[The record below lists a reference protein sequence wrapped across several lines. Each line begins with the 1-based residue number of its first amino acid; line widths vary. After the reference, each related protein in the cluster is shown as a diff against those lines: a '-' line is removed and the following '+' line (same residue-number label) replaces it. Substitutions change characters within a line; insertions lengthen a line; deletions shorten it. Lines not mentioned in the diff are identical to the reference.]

1 MSVSPR
7 THRATQALRRL
18 RRSEEGARDELLE
31 LVYDDLRRI
40 AERSMRRER
49 SDHTLQPTA
58 LVHEAY
64 LRLFDEVEVE
74 WQDRS
79 HFFGVAASC
88 IRRILVAH
96 ARERAALKRGGH
108 LRCVPLHA
116 DAVRAD
122 GTSDIALLQ
131 LEEALVRLAEKSER
145 QVRVVE
151 LRYFGGLSVPET
163 AEALGLSE
171 RTVKSDWQV
180 ARLWL
185 HRELAG

>member
-1 MSVSPR
+1 MSSDPR
-7 THRATQALRRL
+7 THRATLALRRL
-18 RRSEEGARDELLE
+18 RHREEGAREELLE

-49 SDHTLQPTA
+49 SGHTLQPTA

-64 LRLFDEVEVE
+64 LRLFDQAQIE

-79 HFFGVAASC
+79 HFFGVAAHC
-88 IRRILVAH
+88 IRQILVAH
-96 ARERAALKRGGH
+96 ARERASLKRGGH
-108 LRCVPLHA
+108 LCCGPLDEEPAPEEHA
-116 DAVRAD
+116 
-122 GTSDIALLQ
+122 SDIVLLQ
-131 LEEALVRLAEKSER
+131 LEEALVRLGERSER

-151 LRYFGGLSVPET
+151 LRYFGGLSVAET